1 MKNKYIKSTF
11 FVFLALVFYFS
22 SKKLSIMLSYALYYI
37 SDMLSVPRDF
47 FVNKENLVYI
57 IVNLVLILVFGLIYL
72 KFVRQKNAPKIK
84 FNKGKGIALS
94 FVIGTGVAGLAMVWL
109 IFADD
114 VLSKINFIR
123 QSMETHNSVSSSIEQ
138 GAYIWLFLAA
148 CVVGPII
155 EELVFRG
162 LIFNCLERSFSKALP
177 AIIISGIAFGMW
189 HEVLV
194 QGVYASFMGI
204 VLGIIYYKT
213 RDLRWTILIHMINNI
228 ISTLPPAISN
238 SSFADN
244 LNLFCVVMIFPML
257 FVMHKVIK
265 TV

>member
-1 MKNKYIKSTF
+1 MI
-11 FVFLALVFYFS
+11 
-22 SKKLSIMLSYALYYI
+22 
-37 SDMLSVPRDF
+37 
-47 FVNKENLVYI
+47 
-57 IVNLVLILVFGLIYL
+57 
-72 KFVRQKNAPKIK
+72 
-84 FNKGKGIALS
+84 
-94 FVIGTGVAGLAMVWL
+94 WL
-109 IFADD
+109 IFVDD
-114 VLSKINFIR
+114 VLSKINFIG
-123 QSMETHNSVSSSIEQ
+123 QSMEAYNSVSSSIEQ

-162 LIFNCLERSFSKALP
+162 LIFNCLERSFSKALL

-194 QGVYASFMGI
+194 QGVYAT
-204 VLGIIYYKT
+204 L
-213 RDLRWTILIHMINNI
+213 
-228 ISTLPPAISN
+228 LPPAISN